1 MIADLKSER
10 KTTIETIK
18 TLMRSFRKKIQ
29 MGRQHCVGRALN
41 HYKIK
46 PAVSICIL
54 DYSPSYVYIFIFL
67 LIVFI
72 PNMYINNMYFGIL
85 IHFKD

>member
-1 MIADLKSER
+1 MLRAIRMCLRPKVSKR
-10 KTTIETIK
+10 NNTTRLLASLGYASGPNYTSGII
-18 TLMRSFRKKIQ
+18 S
-29 MGRQHCVGRALN
+29 
-41 HYKIK
+41 
-46 PAVSICIL
+46 IL